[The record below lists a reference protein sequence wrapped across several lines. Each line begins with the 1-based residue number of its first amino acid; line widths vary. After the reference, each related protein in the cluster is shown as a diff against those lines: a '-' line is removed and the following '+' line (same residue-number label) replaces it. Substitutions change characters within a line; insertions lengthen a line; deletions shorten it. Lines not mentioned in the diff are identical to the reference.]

1 MSFIC
6 QHCGKECKNL
16 NSLRQHEIRC
26 KSNPNKITVISNFS
40 IYNNYRKQHIIPGV
54 CQYCGK
60 ECKNQNSLR
69 QHEIRC
75 KSNPNKISVISN
87 FSVYNNYRKHHNIP
101 GTNQFTKA
109 RQLGLQIPTVTQ
121 ETRNKI
127 SAANKVRLP
136 IYWENEENRKRASLC
151 MKAVVKAHPESY
163 SGSNVNGRTPVID
176 YKGIK
181 LNGSWEVLVAKMLD
195 EYNIQWIRPTNPFK
209 YEWNNNTHYYYPD
222 FYLPEYDKYIE
233 VKGYERER
241 DKCKY
246 KSVPNLIV
254 IKRKEIELI
263 KKNIFNIDDLIV

>member
-26 KSNPNKITVISNFS
+26 KSNPNKITVISNF
-40 IYNNYRKQHIIPGV
+40 INYNNYRK
-54 CQYCGK
+54 K
-60 ECKNQNSLR
+60 
-69 QHEIRC
+69 
-75 KSNPNKISVISN
+75 
-87 FSVYNNYRKHHNIP
+87 HNIS
-101 GTNQFTKA
+101 GTNQFIKA
-109 RQLGLQIPTVTQ
+109 RQLGLQDPIVTQ

-127 SAANKVRLP
+127 SVANKAWQAT
-136 IYWENEENRKRASLC
+136 YWANDENRKRASQR
-151 MKAVVKAHPESY
+151 MKDVVKKYPESY
-163 SGSNVNGRTPVID
+163 SAANVNGRTPVID

-181 LNGSWEVLVAKMLD
+181 LNGSWEVLVAKLLD
-195 EYNIQWIRPTNPFK
+195 EYNIQWNRPTNPFK
-209 YEWNNNTHYYYPD
+209 YEWNNSTHYYYPD

-246 KSVPNLIV
+246 KVVPNLIV

-263 KKNIFNIDDLIV
+263 KKNVFNIVDVLV